1 MATIRSTATTTSAL
15 VASSTLCQPT
25 NSTGV
30 VQLAQPADS
39 SPRPSNT
46 CDQGGGSTCFASE
59 GTLWHLSG
67 WIRSQSTCSPHSPL
81 PEHQSVVLLLHPELF
96 STCPL
101 ACRRE
106 RDVLTAHSA
115 ETPQGGRTHP
125 STVVNALTTPHCASL
140 GLGTAQT
147 ALGSGTNISCNT
159 PLRYMLFVSF
169 FFVHFV
175 LLLCHA
181 VAPSAL
187 ACVL

>member
-1 MATIRSTATTTSAL
+1 MDKKPVNML
-15 VASSTLCQPT
+15 STLAQADVTHTIHKRQRDGTRAPT
-25 NSTGV
+25 QCPDAVVLYNRYMAGV
-30 VQLAQPADS
+30 DKG
-39 SPRPSNT
+39 
-46 CDQGGGSTCFASE
+46 DQY
-59 GTLWHLSG
+59 
-67 WIRSQSTCSPHSPL
+67 
-81 PEHQSVVLLLHPELF
+81 QSVVLLLHPELF

-147 ALGSGTNISCNT
+147 ASGSGTNISCNT
-159 PLRYMLFVSF
+159 PLCYMLFVSF

-175 LLLCHA
+175 FLLCHA